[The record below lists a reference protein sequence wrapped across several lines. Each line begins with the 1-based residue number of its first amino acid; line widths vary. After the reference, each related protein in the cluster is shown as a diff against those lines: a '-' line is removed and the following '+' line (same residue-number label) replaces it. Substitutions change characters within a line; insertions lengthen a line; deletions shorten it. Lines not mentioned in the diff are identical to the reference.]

1 MSMKKKSL
9 IIAIFIIL
17 LDQGIKILLDNLLKV
32 NESIKII
39 NNFFYIT
46 KVYNTGAAWS
56 IFSNGTILLIIIAIL
71 SFLFLLYYQ
80 NKFKDNLRNII
91 AFGLIYGGLVGNLID
106 RLIYGYV
113 IDYFRFIIINYD
125 FPIFNI
131 ADCALVI
138 GFVFLIY
145 AIFKG
150 EEKSENR
157 SN

>member
-91 AFGLIYGGLVGNLID
+91 AFGLINGGLIGNLID

>member
-80 NKFKDNLRNII
+80 NKFKDNLRNTFS
-91 AFGLIYGGLVGNLID
+91 FGLIYGGLVGNLID

>member
-91 AFGLIYGGLVGNLID
+91 AFGLIYGGLIGNLID

>member
-1 MSMKKKSL
+1 MKKKSL
-9 IIAIFIIL
+9 IIAIFIVII
-17 LDQGIKILLDNLLKV
+17 DQIIKILIDNLLKV

-39 NNFFYIT
+39 NNFFYLN

-56 IFSNGTILLIIIAIL
+56 IFSNGTIMLIIIAIL

-80 NKFKDNLRNII
+80 NKFKDNIRNTI
-91 AFGLIYGGLVGNLID
+91 AFGLIYGGLIGNLID

-113 IDYFRFIIINYD
+113 IDYLSFIIINYD

-131 ADCALVI
+131 ADCTLVI
-138 GFVFLIY
+138 GFGFLIY

-157 SN
+157 SK